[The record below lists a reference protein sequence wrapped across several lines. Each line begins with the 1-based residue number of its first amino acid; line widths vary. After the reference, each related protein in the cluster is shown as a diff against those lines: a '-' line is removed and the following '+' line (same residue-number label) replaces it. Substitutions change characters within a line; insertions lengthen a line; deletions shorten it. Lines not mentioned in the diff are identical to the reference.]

1 MKAFRRLIEAIE
13 AEGSAAL
20 VTLARVEGS
29 SPREAG
35 VRMVVRP
42 SGGFQGTIGGG
53 TLEFAALEAANEALR
68 KGRGP
73 AQSCSLA
80 LGPELGQ
87 CCGGRVEWRVET
99 FDKRDLSDLSAFA
112 IAEGGASAALSARL
126 GPDGRVQRMLGT
138 SVSERG

>member
-42 SGGFQGTIGGG
+42 SGGFHGTVGGG
-53 TLEFAALEAANEALR
+53 ALEFAALEAANEALR
-68 KGRGP
+68 RGRGP
-73 AQSCSLA
+73 AWRRSLA
-80 LGPELGQ
+80 LGLSLANAAVGALNGESRRSIRATSMIFQLWLSR
-87 CCGGRVEWRVET
+87 RV
-99 FDKRDLSDLSAFA
+99 A
-112 IAEGGASAALSARL
+112 
-126 GPDGRVQRMLGT
+126 P
-138 SVSERG
+138 